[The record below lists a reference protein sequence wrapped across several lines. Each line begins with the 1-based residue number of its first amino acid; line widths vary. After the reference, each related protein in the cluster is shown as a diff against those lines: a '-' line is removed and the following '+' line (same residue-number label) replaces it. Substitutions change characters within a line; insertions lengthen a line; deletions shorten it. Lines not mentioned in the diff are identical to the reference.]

1 MTKKA
6 IALSVLCVTAAT
18 ACAAYL
24 VSFRARPNE
33 PAPYSQEETQAVW
46 SQLEEAVWSP
56 SAKAKDECA
65 VAPLELSAKGAK
77 P

>member
-18 ACAAYL
+18 ACAAYI

-46 SQLEEAVWSP
+46 SQLEEAVWRP
-56 SAKAKDECA
+56 SSRTKEGRAGEP
-65 VAPLELSAKGAK
+65 VALPTEGAK